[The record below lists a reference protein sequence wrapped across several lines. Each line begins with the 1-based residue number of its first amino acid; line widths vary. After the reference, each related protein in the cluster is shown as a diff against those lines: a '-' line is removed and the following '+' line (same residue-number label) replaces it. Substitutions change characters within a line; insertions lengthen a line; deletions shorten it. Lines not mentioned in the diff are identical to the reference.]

1 MQLLR
6 PLRFAF
12 GVAGALALGT
22 PHAGA
27 AQQAGITIPAGF
39 TAEKIAHVSAARELS
54 VAPNGDLFVGTYGST
69 IYVVPNAQGTP
80 GTPRVFATFS
90 DRPVA
95 GVVVDGDWIYAGA
108 QFGVYRIPYHSGDRT
123 ASAKPEQI
131 AKVRTSG
138 VSRDHVTTTV
148 AVTKGKLYASVG
160 SSCNAC
166 NPELDGTRATV
177 QEMNLDGTGMHTRAT
192 AIRNAI
198 ALAVQPGN
206 GDLWVG
212 IAGRDDLEPHGHP
225 YEFFDDMSAHSDTPD
240 YGWLKCDNDRTPI
253 SGGNCS
259 NVVLPQVVLPGYDT
273 PIGAT
278 FYPTDG
284 KGKYVFPASYR
295 GGAFVTLH
303 GSWHTPYVPPRVAFV
318 PFKGNAPLKPVD
330 WRDPDTQWT
339 NFVSGC
345 QSPDGSR
352 TCRPTG
358 VAVGPDGSLFVSED
372 DNGTIWRIRPVS
384 RE

>member
-1 MQLLR
+1 MQTRHHLRLAFALLAA
-6 PLRFAF
+6 LAF
-12 GVAGALALGT
+12 GGQ
-22 PHAGA
+22 HARA

-39 TAEKIAHVSAARELS
+39 TAEKIAQISGARELS
-54 VAPNGDLFVGTYGST
+54 VAPNGDLFVGTEGNT
-69 IYVVPNAQGTP
+69 IYVVPNAEGTP
-80 GTPRVFATFS
+80 GEPKQFASFN

-95 GVVVDGDWIYAGA
+95 GVFVDGDWIYAGA
-108 QFGVYRIPYHSGDRT
+108 QFGVYRIPYRRGDRT
-123 ASAKPEQI
+123 ASARPEQI
-131 AKVRTSG
+131 AKVRTSL
-138 VSRDHVTTTV
+138 VSRDHQTTTV

-166 NPELDGTRATV
+166 DPELDATRATV

-192 AIRNAI
+192 DIRNAI
-198 ALAVQPGN
+198 ALAVQSGN

-212 IAGRDDLEPHGHP
+212 IAGRDDLQTHGHP
-225 YEFFDDMSAHSDTPD
+225 YEIFDDMSAHSDTPD

-253 SGGNCS
+253 NGANCS
-259 NVVLPQVVLPGYDT
+259 NVVLPEVVLPGYDT

-284 KGKYVFPASYR
+284 RGRYTFPPAYR

-303 GSWHTPYVPPRVAFV
+303 GSWHVPLVPPRVAFV
-318 PFKGNAPLKPVD
+318 PFRNGAPAKPVD
-330 WRDPDTQWT
+330 WRDPNTQWT

-345 QSPDGSR
+345 QNPDGTR

-358 VAVGPDGSLFVSED
+358 IAVGPDGSLFVSED
-372 DNGTIWRIRPVS
+372 DNGTIWRIRPTS
-384 RE
+384 P